1 MTLLMV
7 QIIHVMCP
15 AARISKAILF
25 TLFFGLSAMTASAVS
40 FSEMSGEEITALLAD
55 ASESSA
61 AAKAT
66 VAPEHAVREIP
77 VEVTAEDLVTK
88 IYGVIDPSLSKQECS
103 DQAFRI
109 LRLRP
114 QEDNAALWLET
125 SDGYGI
131 SYYGMRP
138 EVSAM
143 ARFGGET
150 LSDFCFFFLF
160 PYQED
165 SKRECTRRQADFC
178 GSLLQEMHDIGIPMG
193 RDSLSDDLFEASGSY
208 KGNFV
213 DVRLL
218 EEQTADNEGRYILI
232 LSVEPGGFLPVDDI
246 YAEL

>member
-1 MTLLMV
+1 
-7 QIIHVMCP
+7 MCP
-15 AARISKAILF
+15 VARISKAILF
-25 TLFFGLSAMTASAVS
+25 TALFGLSVMTASAVS
-40 FSEMSGEEITALLAD
+40 FSDMSAEEISALLAD
-55 ASESSA
+55 APDSSA
-61 AAKAT
+61 AATAT
-66 VAPEHAVREIP
+66 VASEHAVRELP

-103 DQAFRI
+103 DQAFSI

-131 SYYGMRP
+131 SYYGMQP

-143 ARFGGET
+143 ARFGNET

-165 SKRECTRRQADFC
+165 SKEECTRHQADFC
-178 GSLLQEMHDIGIPMG
+178 GSLLQEMHDIGITMG
-193 RDSLSDDLFEASGSY
+193 RDSLSDDLFEVSGSY
-208 KGNFV
+208 RGNFV
-213 DVRLL
+213 DVRLM
-218 EEQTADNEGRYILI
+218 EERTAENEGRYILI

>member
-1 MTLLMV
+1 
-7 QIIHVMCP
+7 MCP
-15 AARISKAILF
+15 VARISRTVLF
-25 TLFFGLSAMTASAVS
+25 ALFSGLSVMTASAVS
-40 FSEMSGEEITALLAD
+40 FSDMSAEEISALLAD
-55 ASESSA
+55 APDSSS

-66 VAPEHAVREIP
+66 VAPEHAIMALP

-88 IYGVIDPSLSKQECS
+88 IYGVIDPSVSKHECS
-103 DQAFRI
+103 NQAFRV

-131 SYYGMRP
+131 SYYGMQP

-143 ARFGGET
+143 ARFGNET

-160 PYQED
+160 PYKED

-213 DVRLL
+213 AVRLM
-218 EEQTADNEGRYILI
+218 EEQTADNEGRFILI